1 MDNSVGSRGDVGR
14 EGWGGAFRRC
24 KVLLLKERGPMKKIK
39 EGRNVIGGWMD
50 DDVSAVTWF
59 LRRRIKCCDED
70 LKFGTIAFVLV

>member
-1 MDNSVGSRGDVGR
+1 
-14 EGWGGAFRRC
+14 
-24 KVLLLKERGPMKKIK
+24 MKKIK